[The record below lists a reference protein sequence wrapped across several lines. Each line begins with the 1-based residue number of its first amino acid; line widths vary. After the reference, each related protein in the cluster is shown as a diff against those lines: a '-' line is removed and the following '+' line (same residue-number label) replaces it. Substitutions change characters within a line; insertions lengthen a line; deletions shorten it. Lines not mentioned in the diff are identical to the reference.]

1 MNQPARAVTPHLPEL
16 RPVLGQARWQDGV
29 LRRVLVTGGAGFVG
43 STLVRRLR
51 AAGVAVAVLDD
62 CSRGHA
68 DSLPSDVPLL
78 RGDVVDPDAVR
89 DALALLGRSPDAVIH
104 LAGWILVG
112 ESVHR
117 PDDYLRINAGGT
129 QVVAEACLEAGVPAL
144 VLASSAAVLAADQ
157 QGAERFDESAQIG
170 PESPYGTSKWQS
182 EQTLLA
188 ASQTGALTTVAL
200 RLFNV
205 AGAEVDSPERHDPE
219 SHLIPLALD
228 ACVGARPPL
237 RVFGTDLPTPDGTC
251 VRDYIHVRDVVT
263 ALQRSAQWAAAQQAT
278 GEALH
283 EVLHVG
289 SGHGRSVR
297 EVLTAVEA
305 VVAQPVPHTLEGR
318 REGDVP
324 VLVAEPSKLRVGL
337 GIAPLTDLQV
347 LVRDAALSRGI
358 ALAGR

>member
-1 MNQPARAVTPHLPEL
+1 MSHAAPGPNEHLPL
-16 RPVLGQARWQDGV
+16 PRPLLGQARWQDGM

-51 AAGVAVAVLDD
+51 AAGAAVAVLDD

-68 DSLPSDVPLL
+68 DSLPADVPLL

-89 DALALLGRSPDAVIH
+89 DALAMLGRPPDAVIH

-157 QGAERFDESAQIG
+157 QGAERFDESARIG
-170 PESPYGTSKWQS
+170 PESPYGESKWQS
-182 EQTLLA
+182 EQTLA
-188 ASQTGALTTVAL
+188 ATAQTGAMTTVAL

-205 AGAEVDSPERHDPE
+205 AGAEPDCPERHDPE

-228 ACVGARPPL
+228 ACVGQRPPL

-251 VRDYIHVRDVVT
+251 VRDYIHVRDVVL
-263 ALQRSAQWAAAQQAT
+263 ALQRSAQWAVAQQAT

-289 SGHGRSVR
+289 SGQGRSVR
-297 EVLTAVEA
+297 EVLQAVHD
-305 VVAQPVPHTLEGR
+305 VVGRPVPHTLEGR

-324 VLVAEPSKLRVGL
+324 VLVAESGKLRVAL
-337 GIAPLTDLQV
+337 GVAPDGDLHA

-358 ALAGR
+358 ALAG